1 MSCGVGRVCSLDLVV
16 WLWLLCR
23 LAAAAPIWPQPGNSP
38 KKIKYFYNFIEG
50 YINIYIFLK
59 YTFFLVCPLYIPIK
73 LTTIIKSKDTVIVLP
88 DLLVALRI
96 SSPLFIS
103 GYIIELYLSPYTIM
117 FSRSLFGYWTI
128 YAIPFFFFLVLL
140 LPPSRFI
147 HVCVSLT
154 YFFSLLISN
163 PLYEYNTT
171 NFFIY
176 LLVDIGL
183 FLVWGYLLPR
193 MCYEHLCTNLYV
205 TIYLQF
211 SWIEAK
217 KLINSVMWCF
227 MFNFSKVF
235 LIVLYIVQFQ

>member
-1 MSCGVGRVCSLDLVV
+1 MYSQIS
-16 WLWLLCR
+16 LWLFEFPLPSSFLAILLNYICHHILLC
-23 LAAAAPIWPQPGNSP
+23 
-38 KKIKYFYNFIEG
+38 
-50 YINIYIFLK
+50 FLEV
-59 YTFFLVCPLYIPIK
+59 YL
-73 LTTIIKSKDTVIVLP
+73 D
-88 DLLVALRI
+88 
-96 SSPLFIS
+96 
-103 GYIIELYLSPYTIM
+103 IELYMLY
-117 FSRSLFGYWTI
+117 L
-128 YAIPFFFFLVLL
+128 FFFLVLL